1 MNKFDQDSINYAVS
15 KYSTFPVKIFVN
27 CKSSKKT
34 IEKKITMDEATIEER
49 KKAILKESMMSNPN
63 DPLIKEILT
72 SEEGIMN
79 FEISTGAEIHYNGK
93 ENIEGYASLVNIFLR
108 TMMMTSKTPSL
119 INIDNVD
126 GRFNSKK
133 MEDGT
138 VFYDATIDFK
148 DKFTTN
154 LQKKVKGLKTI
165 NV

>member
-1 MNKFDQDSINYAVS
+1 
-15 KYSTFPVKIFVN
+15 VN
-27 CKSSKKT
+27 CKSSRKT
-34 IEKKITMDEATIEER
+34 MEKKITMDEATIEER

-63 DPLIKEILT
+63 DPIIKEIIS

-119 INIDNVD
+119 INVDNVD

-133 MEDGT
+133 IEDGT

-154 LQKKVKGLKTI
+154 IQKKFKGLKTI